1 MNINRR
7 KFLHGMSTTAMSAAT
22 MGTLTTGLN
31 AFTVNVQTA
40 SDYKALVCV
49 FLLGGMDTHD
59 LLIPYDNESYSQYR
73 NIRSTMLEGYGTS
86 REQAALLPLSPT
98 NAADYGNRAFAL
110 PPEMSNLHQLF
121 HQGDAAII
129 GNVGPLIQ
137 PTSKTELENKSVP
150 LPPRLFSHNDQQAT
164 WQSGGPEGAQYGWGG
179 LFADLV
185 QQNNLNQEFT
195 NITTQGNS
203 LFLSGANTFPYQVS
217 ASGASN
223 IRLLSPEL
231 FRDNPELQ
239 QMLSDHFASDDSDT
253 ANLLRQ
259 DVTMLNSAAFASNQK
274 FEAAFQ
280 DDLTLNTTFPA
291 SRLGRQLET
300 VAKTIANK
308 EALGVGRQIFF
319 VAIGG
324 FDTHDNQAVTLPAL
338 QSQIDSSVVSFHQA
352 MTEMGLNEQVT
363 LFTASDFGR
372 TLAVNGDGTDHGW
385 GSHHL
390 VVGGAVNGQQIYGQV
405 PPASLGHDWDA
416 GNGRLIPGVSIEQL
430 AAPMGRWFGLS
441 DAELAVALPN
451 LANFSEQSLDFI

>member
-1 MNINRR
+1 
-7 KFLHGMSTTAMSAAT
+7 
-22 MGTLTTGLN
+22 
-31 AFTVNVQTA
+31 
-40 SDYKALVCV
+40 
-49 FLLGGMDTHD
+49 
-59 LLIPYDNESYSQYR
+59 
-73 NIRSTMLEGYGTS
+73 
-86 REQAALLPLSPT
+86 
-98 NAADYGNRAFAL
+98 
-110 PPEMSNLHQLF
+110 
-121 HQGDAAII
+121 
-129 GNVGPLIQ
+129 
-137 PTSKTELENKSVP
+137 
-150 LPPRLFSHNDQQAT
+150 
-164 WQSGGPEGAQYGWGG
+164 
-179 LFADLV
+179 
-185 QQNNLNQEFT
+185 
-195 NITTQGNS
+195 
-203 LFLSGANTFPYQVS
+203 
-217 ASGASN
+217 
-223 IRLLSPEL
+223 
-231 FRDNPELQ
+231 
-239 QMLSDHFASDDSDT
+239 
-253 ANLLRQ
+253 
-259 DVTMLNSAAFASNQK
+259 MLNSAAFASNQK

-451 LANFSEQSLDFI
+451 LANFSEQSLNFI